1 MSRRISLPLRAVKI
15 ESFSAASAAAL
26 ASAITAWIAANA
38 GQRTLLDLS
47 FETTATGSPPVASFV
62 AFLTYTE

>member
-15 ESFSAASAAAL
+15 ESFSAASADAL
-26 ASAITAWIAANA
+26 ASAITEWIAASA

-47 FETTATGSPPVASFV
+47 FEQGTLPGVSYV